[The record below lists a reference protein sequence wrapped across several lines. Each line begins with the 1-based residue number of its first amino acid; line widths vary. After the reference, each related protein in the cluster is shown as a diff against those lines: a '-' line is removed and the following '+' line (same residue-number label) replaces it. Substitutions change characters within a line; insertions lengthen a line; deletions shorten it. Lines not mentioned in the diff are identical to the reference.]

1 MSIGQF
7 ALQTTVYSTLSNDNT
22 LTNTLGAGV
31 FDEVVENASYPFVA
45 LGEETAIDYSTKDL
59 DGGEFTI
66 NIHVWSQYKGSKQT
80 KEIMD
85 RIHDLLHDSSLSVS
99 GFNLINLRFEF
110 SDILRD
116 PDGVTRHGVI
126 RFRAIIL
133 GSLYIF

>member
-7 ALQTTVYSTLSNDNT
+7 ALQTTIYSTLNSDNT

-31 FDEVVENASYPFVA
+31 FDEVVENASYPFVS
-45 LGEETAIDYSTKDL
+45 LGEETAVDYSTKDL

-66 NIHVWSQYKGSKQT
+66 NRHVWSQYKGSKQT

-99 GFNLINLRFEF
+99 GFNLANLRFEF

-116 PDGVTRHGVI
+116 PDGITRHGVM

-133 GSLYIF
+133 GS

>member
-7 ALQTTVYSTLSNDNT
+7 ALQSTIFSTLNNDNT

-31 FDEVVENASYPFVA
+31 FDEVLENATYPFVSI
-45 LGEETAIDYSTKDL
+45 GEETAVDYSTKDL

-66 NIHVWSQYKGSKQT
+66 NIHVWSQYKGAKQT

-85 RIHDLLHDSSLSVS
+85 RVHDLLHDSSLSVS

-116 PDGVTRHGVI
+116 PDGVTRHGVM

-133 GSLYIF
+133 GS

>member
-7 ALQTTVYSTLSNDNT
+7 ALQTTIYSTLSGDNT

-31 FDEVVENASYPFVA
+31 FDEVLENATYPFVS

-59 DGGEFTI
+59 NGGEFTI
-66 NIHVWSQYKGSKQT
+66 NIHIWSQYKGSKQT

-99 GFNLINLRFEF
+99 GFNLVNLRFEF

-116 PDGVTRHGVI
+116 PDGVTRHGVM

-133 GSLYIF
+133 GS

>member
-7 ALQTTVYSTLSNDNT
+7 ALQTTIYSTLSGDNT

-31 FDEVVENASYPFVA
+31 FDEVLENATYPFVS

-59 DGGEFTI
+59 NGGEYTI

-99 GFNLINLRFEF
+99 GFNLANLRFEF

-116 PDGVTRHGVI
+116 PDGITRHGVM

-133 GSLYIF
+133 GS

>member
-7 ALQTTVYSTLSNDNT
+7 ALQTTIYSTLSGDNT

-31 FDEVVENASYPFVA
+31 FDEVLENATYPFVS

-59 DGGEFTI
+59 NGGEYTI

-85 RIHDLLHDSSLSVS
+85 RVHDLLHDSSLSVS
-99 GFNLINLRFEF
+99 GFNLVNLRFEF

-116 PDGVTRHGVI
+116 PDGVTRHGVM

-133 GSLYIF
+133 GS

>member
-7 ALQTTVYSTLSNDNT
+7 ALQSTIYSTLSADNT
-22 LTNTLGAGV
+22 LTSTLGAGV
-31 FDEVVENASYPFVA
+31 YDEVLEGASYPFVS
-45 LGEETAIDYSTKDL
+45 LGEETAIDYGTKDL
-59 DGGEFTI
+59 VGGETTI
-66 NIHVWSQYKGSKQT
+66 NIHIWSQYKGAKET

-85 RIHDLLHDSSLSVS
+85 RIHDLLHDSNLSVS

-116 PDGVTRHGVI
+116 PDGVTRHGVM

-133 GSLYIF
+133 GTS

>member
-7 ALQTTVYSTLSNDNT
+7 ALQTTIYSTLSGDNT

-31 FDEVVENASYPFVA
+31 FDEVLDNATYPFVS

-59 DGGEFTI
+59 NGGEFTI

-85 RIHDLLHDSSLSVS
+85 RVHDLLHDSNLSVS
-99 GFNLINLRFEF
+99 GFNLANIRFEF

-116 PDGVTRHGVI
+116 PDGVTRHGVM

-133 GSLYIF
+133 GS

>member
-7 ALQTTVYSTLSNDNT
+7 ALQTTIYSTLSNDNT

-66 NIHVWSQYKGSKQT
+66 NIHVWSQYKGAKQT

-99 GFNLINLRFEF
+99 GFNLANLRFEF

-116 PDGVTRHGVI
+116 PDGITRHGVM

-133 GSLYIF
+133 GS

>member
-7 ALQTTVYSTLSNDNT
+7 ALQTTIYSTLNGDNT

-31 FDEVVENASYPFVA
+31 FDEVVENASYPFVS
-45 LGEETAIDYSTKDL
+45 LGEETAVDYSTKDL

-85 RIHDLLHDSSLSVS
+85 RIHDLLHDSSLTVS

-116 PDGVTRHGVI
+116 PDGVTRHGVM

-133 GSLYIF
+133 GS